1 MNETQWTG
9 VAVVVLSGLIMGT
22 SPWPLKLMRHFR
34 YEHFAF
40 LSMLLALV
48 ILPWA
53 ITLAC
58 CPEPFAALREVDRC
72 VLLKANLF
80 AFSWG
85 IAQVLAMLC
94 FVRIGVSLTYGIL
107 CSIGAAVGVIV
118 PMIVKA
124 SGVFQQ
130 APDLFSTP
138 GMIILIGTFV
148 MVCGVVFASL
158 AGAGREKARHR
169 SNNDSQGPK
178 PIGGFAAGL
187 MMVVAAGVLS
197 VGWGFTFTY
206 SQAPIV
212 QAMKSH
218 GAGDFPASIA
228 VWAIALLG
236 AALPNVLYPALLMT
250 KNRSWHVLAEHP
262 ADLGLSIVYGILFFL
277 PSVLLGEGMLRLGP
291 LGASVGWGLVQ
302 GTLIL
307 GGQILGFLSGE
318 WRGVE
323 GKPRRQIYIAVAL
336 LIVAMSIMA
345 SAKQEQAHR
354 YRAAERQS
362 QNSRGP
368 TARGMCRI

>member
-1 MNETQWTG
+1 MSETQWTG

-53 ITLAC
+53 ITLAF
-58 CPEPFAALREVDRC
+58 CPQPFAALREVDRY
-72 VLLKANLF
+72 VLFKANLF
-80 AFSWG
+80 ALSWG

-130 APDLFSTP
+130 APDLISSP
-138 GMIILIGTFV
+138 GIIILIGTAV

-158 AGAGREKARHR
+158 AGAGREKVRNR
-169 SNNDSQGPK
+169 SSKESQAAK
-178 PIGGFAAGL
+178 PTGRFAVGL
-187 MMVVAAGVLS
+187 LMVVAAGVLS

-218 GAGDFPASIA
+218 GAGRFSGRHRGLGGRPARRCVAKRPLSSTA
-228 VWAIALLG
+228 DDAKQVVARVGPAPSGSRPLHRLRHSLLPAERLARRRDASLG
-236 AALPNVLYPALLMT
+236 AAWGV
-250 KNRSWHVLAEHP
+250 
-262 ADLGLSIVYGILFFL
+262 G
-277 PSVLLGEGMLRLGP
+277 RLGTRARHADTRRANP
-291 LGASVGWGLVQ
+291 RLPQRRMARRR
-302 GTLIL
+302 
-307 GGQILGFLSGE
+307 GQAPT
-318 WRGVE
+318 
-323 GKPRRQIYIAVAL
+323 GKSTSP
-336 LIVAMSIMA
+336 S
-345 SAKQEQAHR
+345 
-354 YRAAERQS
+354 
-362 QNSRGP
+362 P
-368 TARGMCRI
+368 C